1 MKLLTEWALLMYPRE
16 WRRRY
21 GVELQCL
28 LEDSGA
34 SRGRDVFDILRG
46 GLIMRYTGTNV
57 IRMAMTWG
65 ITCALV
71 GLLVAGGV
79 ALAMPDRY
87 RADTLVV
94 GRVRAAQDASPVP
107 ASKEQMWTVVNRA
120 INDDRLTRIV
130 AGYGLYG
137 YQVIAE
143 HPYQQGQD
151 PAQDLAM
158 SEKVAQFRRDILV
171 RSLEHDSRGPSNG
184 THGVVTLMYSYPIAP
199 LTAQVANQ
207 LAATIVEEGLK
218 ESAGTGSFRV
228 VIASPARIPEKPY
241 RPNRILIVA
250 DGLAGGAL
258 LGIIIALVRR
268 RPMQLAG

>member
-1 MKLLTEWALLMYPRE
+1 MRLLTEWAMFMYPRE

-34 SRGRDVFDILRG
+34 SRGRDVFDILKG
-46 GLIMRYTGTNV
+46 GLIMRYTGTNA
-57 IRMAMTWG
+57 IRMAATWG
-65 ITCALV
+65 ITCALA

-87 RADTLVV
+87 RADALVV
-94 GRVRAAQDASPVP
+94 GRVRTAQDASPVP

-120 INDDRLTRIV
+120 INDERLTRIV

-171 RSLEHDSRGPSNG
+171 GAFDPNSHRPSNG
-184 THGVVTLMYSYPIAP
+184 ADGVVAVMYSYPIAP

-207 LAATIVEEGLK
+207 LASAIAEEGLK
-218 ESAGTGSFRV
+218 ESPGTGSFRI
-228 VIASPARIPEKPY
+228 VIANPARIPEKPY
-241 RPNRILIVA
+241 RPNRMLIVV

-268 RPMQLAG
+268 RPMQLAS